1 MKKKSSFIILYDPYS
16 QKIND
21 TFDEKL
27 KRYIEDNGKTITIE
41 NTTYN
46 KAFEIIQLGNNKTI
60 AALNNQMNL
69 KINDTIINNHGN
81 EYIVDGFE
89 MIRLLSET
97 FPEWYKILSYVKIKG
112 TLKIS
117 ANILPKVF
125 FNKNQNQNIPKKLPS
140 ECNSFCRQLVFSEGN
155 NYFFECSS
163 VRLHQ
168 PQQRKQIQGI
178 QQTQI
183 YSGVIRQ
190 FLDHKTI
197 CTHKAHFFVHRS
209 ALI

>member
-69 KINDTIINNHGN
+69 KINDTIIDNHGN

-112 TLKIS
+112 NFE
-117 ANILPKVF
+117 NIG
-125 FNKNQNQNIPKKLPS
+125 
-140 ECNSFCRQLVFSEGN
+140 E
-155 NYFFECSS
+155 YFTKSIF
-163 VRLHQ
+163 
-168 PQQRKQIQGI
+168 
-178 QQTQI
+178 
-183 YSGVIRQ
+183 
-190 FLDHKTI
+190 
-197 CTHKAHFFVHRS
+197 
-209 ALI
+209 